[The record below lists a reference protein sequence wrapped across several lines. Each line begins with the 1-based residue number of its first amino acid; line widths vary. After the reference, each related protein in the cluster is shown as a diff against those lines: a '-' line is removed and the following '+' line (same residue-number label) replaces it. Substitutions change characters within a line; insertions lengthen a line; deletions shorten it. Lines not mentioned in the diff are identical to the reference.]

1 MFLGPCLVQN
11 HGNAQNQQFSE
22 AIIKTAKKS
31 GWGDQPTEVVLINL
45 AVGTYCGMLCDV
57 YTIEING

>member
-1 MFLGPCLVQN
+1 MGMPKTN
-11 HGNAQNQQFSE
+11 KQFSE